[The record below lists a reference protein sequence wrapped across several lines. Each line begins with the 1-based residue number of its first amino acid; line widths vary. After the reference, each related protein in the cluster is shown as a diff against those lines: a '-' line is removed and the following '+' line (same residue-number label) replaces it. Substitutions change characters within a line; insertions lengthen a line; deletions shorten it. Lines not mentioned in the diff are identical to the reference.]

1 MSTVGTDPVVTQ
13 YRDQISDN
21 DLKIVELLNKRL
33 KLVAQLKKY
42 KEEHG
47 VDFYDPAREEWML
60 TFLSRANK
68 GPISNEGLREMFA
81 EVLALTKKEL
91 G

>member
-1 MSTVGTDPVVTQ
+1 MSTVGTDPVITQ
-13 YRDQISDN
+13 FRDKISDN

-33 KLVAQLKKY
+33 KLVAQLKEY
-42 KEEHG
+42 KEQHG
-47 VDFYDPAREEWML
+47 VDFYDPAREEWMV

-68 GPISNEGLREMFA
+68 GPISNDGLRALFA
-81 EVLALTKKEL
+81 EVLAMTKKEL